1 MLSSDTGYD
10 SISESFALI
19 NIILFF
25 FFLLWIKYILSCI
38 KQYLLNITFSNRLLS
53 MTFGAKVLSDVGG
66 VLILSFGTILR
77 CHELSLS
84 IPLKVSKHYY
94 LIETLM
100 IW

>member
-19 NIILFF
+19 NIIFF

-53 MTFGAKVLSDVGG
+53 MTFGAQVLSDVGG
-66 VLILSFGTILR
+66 VLILSFGKAFI
-77 CHELSLS
+77 
-84 IPLKVSKHYY
+84 I
-94 LIETLM
+94 
-100 IW
+100 

>member
-1 MLSSDTGYD
+1 
-10 SISESFALI
+10 
-19 NIILFF
+19 
-25 FFLLWIKYILSCI
+25 
-38 KQYLLNITFSNRLLS
+38 